1 MVILQKSCGD
11 HSNRL
16 IQNIHFEAFCYE
28 YGIPYY
34 NPTFLNMREYYI
46 SPVNSEPKIPD
57 EIDKKFLSFNKKSI
71 KDSYDSVVNNP
82 QAGCLDMLLNN
93 SKNSCCY
100 VGGWHF
106 RVYELTEKHQDY
118 FAKKYTIKEE
128 YYLKNDIYNNLI
140 KNRDKNITLIGV
152 HVRRG
157 DYKFWRHGQYYFD
170 DDTYQRYIAS
180 VKREIAKSSGKRC
193 IFIIFSNETVDLLMN
208 SDIIISKNIWY
219 VDHFL
224 MSKCD
229 YLIGPPS
236 TFTLWA
242 SYIGKNKYYHITD
255 NSGDIDVNK
264 FQSSK
269 G

>member
-1 MVILQKSCGD
+1 MVILQQSYGD

-16 IQNIHFEAFCYE
+16 IQNLHFEVFCYE

-34 NPTFLNMREYYI
+34 NPTFLDMSKYYI
-46 SPVNSEPKIPD
+46 SPVDTKPKIAD
-57 EIDKKFLSFNKKSI
+57 EIDKKFISFNNSKYRGDCGVS
-71 KDSYDSVVNNP
+71 
-82 QAGCLDMLLNN
+82 LLLNN

-106 RVYELTEKHQDY
+106 RVYELTEKYQDY
-118 FAKKYTIKEE
+118 FVEKYIIKEE
-128 YYLKNDIYNNLI
+128 YYIKNEIYNNLI
-140 KNRDKNITLIGV
+140 KSRDKNIILIGI

-157 DYKFWRHGQYYFD
+157 NFKFWRDGKYYFD
-170 DDTYQRYIAS
+170 DDTYLRYITS
-180 VKREIAKSSGKRC
+180 VKREIERLSGKGC
-193 IFIIFSNETVDLLMN
+193 IFIIFSNGIIGDLLMN
-208 SDIIISKNIWY
+208 SDTVVSKNIWY
-219 VDHFL
+219 IDHFL

-242 SYIGKNKYYHITD
+242 SYIGKNKYYHIKD
-255 NSGDIDVNK
+255 NSGDIDINK
-264 FQSSK
+264 FQYSK